1 HGFWAES
8 AAQIE
13 AVLGANAALIKALTL
28 LDRSKR
34 LWGYC
39 TGVCLLAASGKL
51 NGQPATVTW
60 WAADA
65 MQRHYGKVRWQAE
78 RSCIVNARTAT
89 ASGVSGYLP
98 IAQALIEQH

>member
-1 HGFWAES
+1 HGLSLHATHGWEAKAFDALLVPGFWAES

-60 WAADA
+60 WA
-65 MQRHYGKVRWQAE
+65 
-78 RSCIVNARTAT
+78 
-89 ASGVSGYLP
+89 
-98 IAQALIEQH
+98 